1 VTAHDRYRTRL
12 MSIRDAG
19 ARTGLGRTR
28 LTALLDR
35 EEIAAVK
42 LLDRRLV
49 LVTSLEHFIE
59 RQRARSSIDKRV
71 RVPPESQAGSVSD
84 TGLRTSSESR

>member
-1 VTAHDRYRTRL
+1 VTADKGYRPRL
-12 MSIRDAG
+12 MSIRDASE
-19 ARTGLGRTR
+19 RTGLKRTR

-59 RQRARSSIDKRV
+59 RQRERSTTDKRV
-71 RVPPESQAGSVSD
+71 RVPPGPQTRSVSGFGQGPASD
-84 TGLRTSSESR
+84 DR